1 MAGLTII
8 LTALASALCTCL
20 ILGWWWQYRARPRL
34 MAQLDDE
41 FRQRL
46 KEASDVMSARVE
58 EAVRKGVRD
67 GFTSLA
73 SREVLEGT
81 TRNIARTGAGLVED
95 SIGRILG
102 RRRASDDNAD

>member
-1 MAGLTII
+1 MTGLTII

-20 ILGWWWQYRARPRL
+20 ILAWWWQQWARPRL
-34 MAQLDDE
+34 MAQLDEE
-41 FRQRL
+41 FRLRL
-46 KEASDVMSARVE
+46 KEASDVISARVE

-102 RRRASDDNAD
+102 RRRGDDDGRE